1 MRPLAVRTDR
11 SRWCEPI
18 DEHRAAARHA
28 ASESNHLIFGNSKH
42 EGPVQERDGS
52 CCVKLKCTMG
62 RIILSTALAILS
74 AGLITLAVIAE
85 LYPSALMAW
94 PVWVWYALAG
104 VTCVAL
110 SLTWIPVKPSQWPRI
125 IGIKLKNLV
134 LKLTIW
140 GLQRLM
146 LAMRSRIFRY
156 LVFRPFSLG
165 VLAWILWKL
174 FTDPDRLNASGDP
187 RVAELVVQI
196 KAMLDKTA
204 EYPTNDA
211 ERERGIALNRSMTW
225 GVAGAALVLLT
236 TDIVATHP
244 SDKAALI
251 AAACFAIA
259 IPTLVVC
266 GFIHLS
272 HAHST
277 PSDRGIQPP
286 TMRHMLKVLNRT
298 YTAYFLVSVGMA
310 AMLWSYDW
318 TVSVV
323 FIISLYLAL
332 RLYRRTVTAGTA
344 GTQPTEAPKVDLVGQ
359 GDGTPDEEKHCA

>member
-1 MRPLAVRTDR
+1 
-11 SRWCEPI
+11 
-18 DEHRAAARHA
+18 
-28 ASESNHLIFGNSKH
+28 
-42 EGPVQERDGS
+42 
-52 CCVKLKCTMG
+52 MG
-62 RIILSTALAILS
+62 HTILRTALAILS

-94 PVWVWYALAG
+94 PIWAWYALAG
-104 VTCVAL
+104 VACVAL
-110 SLTWIPVKPSQWPRI
+110 SLTWIPAKPSQWPRI
-125 IGIKLKNLV
+125 IGIKLKNWG
-134 LKLTIW
+134 LKLAIF

-146 LAMRSRIFRY
+146 WAMRSRFFRY
-156 LVFRPFSLG
+156 LVFGPFALG
-165 VLAWILWKL
+165 VLAWIIWKV
-174 FTDPDRLNASGDP
+174 FSDPDRLNASGDP
-187 RVAELVVQI
+187 RVTEIVVQI
-196 KAMLDKTA
+196 KAMLDRTA

-236 TDIVATHP
+236 TVMVATHP

-266 GFIHLS
+266 GIIQLS

-277 PSDRGIQPP
+277 PSDQSIQPP

-298 YTAYFLVSVGMA
+298 YTAYFFVSVGMA

-318 TVSVV
+318 KVSVV

-332 RLYRRTVTAGTA
+332 RLYRRTVKAGTA
-344 GTQPTEAPKVDLVGQ
+344 GIRPTEAPKADLISQ
-359 GDGTPDEEKHCA
+359 GDRTPD